1 MAIDISVIEFRKMAR
16 IGDVGFP
23 LVGHLRKLLVPVSIF
38 LFKLLNALGFVY
50 LSKSKQV
57 FYMCTFPYNLAVSYL
72 SIRFRASM
80 TAVAKLS

>member
-57 FYMCTFPYNLAVSYL
+57 FYMCTFSYLAVSYL